1 MDESAVET
9 FYNLVFPEIED
20 NQLFSG
26 QKTGLMIFMKD
37 VIKRGLQSYESDNSV
52 WAYLL
57 YGNT

>member
-52 WAYLL
+52 
-57 YGNT
+57 

>member
-1 MDESAVET
+1 
-9 FYNLVFPEIED
+9 
-20 NQLFSG
+20 
-26 QKTGLMIFMKD
+26 MIFMKD